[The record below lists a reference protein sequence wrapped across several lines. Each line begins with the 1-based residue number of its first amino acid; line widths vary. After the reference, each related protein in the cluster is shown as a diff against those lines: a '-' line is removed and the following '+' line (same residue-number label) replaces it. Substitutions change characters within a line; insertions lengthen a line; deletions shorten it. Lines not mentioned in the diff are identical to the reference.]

1 MAEKSTKLYLRHR
14 SGDYDLILKR
24 GCSKNLHQFT
34 DLVHRRVLVVT
45 GGSVPA
51 AYTQP
56 LLEKCARGTLCT
68 LPAGAKGRGMVGVAC
83 VFSAL
88 AENGFAKGDLI
99 VGLGGNSA
107 LGVAGFAAGTYLGG
121 IEFVA
126 VPASVCAQLC
136 ACGGSM
142 LGVNLDKPGF
152 RAGVYR
158 SPALAL
164 VDADLTEGQPAEA
177 RRDGLAWAMQMALTG
192 DPALFAL
199 LEAETLDYDA
209 VLWRVLNDKK
219 ELMDRYADGEAP
231 VLDFGGPVA
240 RALWQVY
247 GCHGRR
253 TRGMQPGECLVRAM
267 LTMTADKALAKR
279 IRAICRR
286 EGLPNRATW
295 NKEKVL
301 AALLTDPAWV
311 GNVLPVITVT
321 GLGCWEQENLT
332 ADALTKRI

>member
-14 SGDYDLILKR
+14 GGDHDLILKR

-45 GGSVPA
+45 GAGIPA
-51 AYTQP
+51 AYTAP
-56 LLEKCARGTLCT
+56 LLEKCADGTLCT
-68 LPAGAKGRGMVGVAC
+68 LPAGNKGRGMAGVAC
-83 VFSAL
+83 VFGAL
-88 AENGFAKGDLI
+88 AENGFAKGDLV
-99 VGLGGNSA
+99 VGLGGSSA

-121 IEFVA
+121 IEFIA

-142 LGVNLDKPGF
+142 LGINLDKPGI
-152 RAGVYR
+152 RAGVCR

-164 VDADLTEGQPAEA
+164 VDANLTVSQPEA
-177 RRDGLAWAMQMALTG
+177 DRRDGLAWAMQVALTG

-199 LEAETLDYDA
+199 LEEQTPDYDA
-209 VLWRVLNDKK
+209 MLWRVLNDKK
-219 ELMDRYADGEAP
+219 DLMGRYADGEAP

-247 GCHGRR
+247 GRHGRR
-253 TRGMQPGECLVRAM
+253 TGGMRPGECLVRAM

-286 EGLPNRATW
+286 EGMPNRATW
-295 NKEKVL
+295 NKQKVL
-301 AALLTDPAWV
+301 AALLTDPAWE
-311 GNVLPVITVT
+311 GKTLPLITVT
-321 GLGCWEQENLT
+321 GLGCWEQEAVT
-332 ADALTKRI
+332 AETLAERI